1 MDPDIPENF
10 VAQLSGHKNLKSLDS
25 YKSASTA
32 HQRKMSLV
40 LSRSTPPCCAT
51 GWCRDAP
58 PYNPLTKI
66 MEISP
71 RIRTHDYDLR
81 NDHSDQTLLP
91 VMSDHFK
98 NFVTRKYY

>member
-1 MDPDIPENF
+1 MYGFNQAINRHNKIVIGRKHTQPFAINKVSTDAIIMYDE
-10 VAQLSGHKNLKSLDS
+10 SLRLD
-25 YKSASTA
+25 AS
-32 HQRKMSLV
+32 
-40 LSRSTPPCCAT
+40 
-51 GWCRDAP
+51 

-91 VMSDHFK
+91 VMSDRFK

>member
-1 MDPDIPENF
+1 MPGP
-10 VAQLSGHKNLKSLDS
+10 VPGKR
-25 YKSASTA
+25 YPAS
-32 HQRKMSLV
+32 
-40 LSRSTPPCCAT
+40 
-51 GWCRDAP
+51 

-91 VMSDHFK
+91 VMSDRFK
-98 NFVTRKYY
+98 NFVTENIISYILTKRNVYLMLNVKFLSSYFQCNV